1 MQNLSIPGLINAR
14 DLGGLVTIDGKQIR
28 HHRLIRADALHN
40 LSKKGKESLLRD
52 YELKAVVD
60 LRTETERREKPDPV
74 IPGVDYMELPL
85 FEESTAGIT
94 REEYSSSQLTSVPD
108 MRFLYRHM
116 LSDDFSVRQVAK
128 VVRAIMAVEDG
139 GVLFHCTAGKDR
151 TGVIAMLLLG
161 ILGVSAD
168 DILEDYIYTNATG
181 ADIAF
186 SYSNRVYQKTGDAAL
201 AESIKKAFLA
211 DEEYLKGAMSIV
223 NECGGYEQFF
233 QDQLKISSD
242 EIMSFRAKILIM
254 LSTGF

>member
-14 DLGGLVTIDGKQIR
+14 DLGGLVTIDGKRIR

-40 LSKKGKESLLRD
+40 LSIMGKESLLRD
-52 YELKAVVD
+52 YELSTIVD
-60 LRTETERREKPDPV
+60 LRTKTERREKPDPI
-74 IPGVDYMELPL
+74 IPGVDYLELPL
-85 FEESTAGIT
+85 FDESTAGIT
-94 REEYSSSQLTSVPD
+94 REDNSFSQMTSVPD
-108 MRFLYRHM
+108 MRLLYRHM
-116 LSDDFSVRQVAK
+116 VSDDFSVRQVAM
-128 VVRAIMAVEDG
+128 VIRAIMAVEDG

-161 ILGVSAD
+161 ILGVSED

-186 SYSNRVYQKTGDAAL
+186 SYSNMVYHKTGDDTL

-211 DEEYLKGAMSIV
+211 EEEYLKGAMSIV

-233 QDQLKISSD
+233 LDQLKISAD
-242 EIMSFRAKILIM
+242 EIITFRAKILI
-254 LSTGF
+254 G